1 MRLARY
7 LAPGSS
13 GPAVGVIDD
22 DDNIMEIHGAGG
34 DVGPL
39 LLLDKEGLGNVAC
52 TAIRR
57 HKLADVRLLAPIGRP
72 GKIFALAGNYHPHD
86 SWLDVDVD
94 VEIPKFFIKPITA
107 LLGPCDEI
115 PNTQGTS
122 TVDTIQE
129 IELGVVIGKPG
140 RHISLEDAMNH
151 VFGYTVINDF
161 SGRDLILHP
170 DRNASEN
177 MKEWFEWLNGK
188 WLDGFCPTGPWIRLA
203 EDVGDPTNL
212 QVTTKVNGEVRVDGN
227 TSRMLFDI
235 PHQIAYISKLT
246 TLEPGDMIAT
256 GVVPLAPGKS
266 DDDEVFI
273 QPGDLVEGV
282 VEGVGT
288 LSNRVAS

>member
-7 LAPGSS
+7 IAPGSS

-22 DDNIMEIHGAGG
+22 NDDIMEVHGSGG

-39 LLLDKEGLGNVAC
+39 ALLDKDGLGKVAA
-52 TAIRR
+52 TAIRTY
-57 HKLADVRLLAPIGRP
+57 KLDDVRLLAPVGSP

-86 SWLDVDVD
+86 SWRDVNVD

-107 LLGPCDEI
+107 LLGPGDEI
-115 PNTQGTS
+115 PNTHGTS
-122 TVDTIQE
+122 TEKTVEE

-140 RHISLEDAMNH
+140 KHISRADAMDH
-151 VFGYTVINDF
+151 VFGYPIMNDF
-161 SGRDLILHP
+161 SGRDLKLDP
-170 DRNASEN
+170 ARNVEAQAG
-177 MKEWFEWLNGK
+177 WFEWLNGK
-188 WLDGFCPTGPWIRLA
+188 WLDGFCPTGPWIVLA
-203 EDVGDPTNL
+203 EDVADPGNL
-212 QVTTKVNGEVRVDGN
+212 QVTTKINGDVRVDGN
-227 TSRMLFDI
+227 TSRMVFDI

-256 GVVPLAPGKS
+256 GVVPLAPGVG
-266 DDDEVFI
+266 DEVYI

-282 VEGVGT
+282 VEGIGT